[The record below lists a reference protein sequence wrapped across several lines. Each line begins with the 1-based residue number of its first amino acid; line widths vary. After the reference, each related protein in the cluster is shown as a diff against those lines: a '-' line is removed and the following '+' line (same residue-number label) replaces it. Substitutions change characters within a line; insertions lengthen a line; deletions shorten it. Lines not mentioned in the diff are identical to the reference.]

1 MNVQLRLASG
11 GLRVVT
17 ACPSGTLTRC
27 ALLSSG
33 LSVRRCHA
41 RSLTHQARTQHQTY
55 AVMQTRKQS
64 WARWAKGSSSKSAS
78 ESNLASWERTPV
90 AAACEPSADG
100 ASAGAP
106 EAVDG
111 GAKPAAAQ
119 GEELAKVAVAQ
130 QRHRRAG
137 SRSAWWPLG
146 RVRPED
152 LLLVAECAQCS
163 AFAVCAASLTQRFWP
178 VRRAMALLIPTAWW
192 LADVGGRCC
201 KRFQRARNRF
211 AQVSV
216 NPCPT
221 CVPGLTGF
229 RLSQGFG
236 ALCRA
241 QGTAR
246 RPQIATRCPPVASL
260 SSGARRMAR
269 QSARPDL

>member
-1 MNVQLRLASG
+1 
-11 GLRVVT
+11 
-17 ACPSGTLTRC
+17 
-27 ALLSSG
+27 
-33 LSVRRCHA
+33 
-41 RSLTHQARTQHQTY
+41 
-55 AVMQTRKQS
+55 MQTRKQS

-152 LLLVAECAQCS
+152 LLLAAECAQGS
-163 AFAVCAASLTQRFWP
+163 AFAVCAASLTQPFWP
-178 VRRAMALLIPTAWW
+178 ARRAMALLTRTAWW
-192 LADVGGRCC
+192 LADVGGRCY
-201 KRFQRARNRF
+201 KRFQQARNRF
-211 AQVSV
+211 AQISV
-216 NPCPT
+216 HSCPT
-221 CVPGLTGF
+221 CVSRVACAGLP
-229 RLSQGFG
+229 QACG

-241 QGTAR
+241 QGTAQR
-246 RPQIATRCPPVASL
+246 AQIATRCPPVASL
-260 SSGARRMAR
+260 SSGARRTAR
-269 QSARPDL
+269 QSAQIDLLAAEACALALARWQTMTATWARQRRRR